1 MNRSRTPVAVA
12 LGAVLALLA
21 LLVLA
26 GCSAGS
32 SDDAMGGES
41 MAEPM
46 EGTVEGADM
55 GAPEMFDE
63 SAGGGMDSSSALM
76 SDGDMAAEDRATEDG
91 AADVVGA
98 SSPEEGP
105 RQASIISTGTVSLRA
120 DDVGDARFE
129 VQKVV
134 DRVGGQVT
142 DSETRTD
149 DDGAVRTARLV
160 LRVPSSEFTETMDA
174 LEKVADLEASST
186 TSEDVTTQVVDTN
199 VRIRGAGSIRDIV
212 AVERQLTDR
221 EARLNSLLRQQAY
234 LADQTS
240 LSTVTVH
247 LQRHRVDEPG
257 QTEPEDDDGF
267 LAGLSAGW
275 AALGTVAVGLATV
288 AGALL
293 PFLGVALVLG
303 VPGWLLVPETLEQR
317 RTPDTVSDTE
327 VADAAAEV
335 IAGLLGDVRALKAEA
350 KQAGATEQPGLPAR
364 VVSRLRG
371 RRSPSR

>member
-1 MNRSRTPVAVA
+1 MTRPRTPVAAVA
-12 LGAVLALLA
+12 GALAALLA

-26 GCSAGS
+26 GCGTGS

-46 EGTVEGADM
+46 MDDATMRGLAEEV
-55 GAPEMFDE
+55 
-63 SAGGGMDSSSALM
+63 AGGAMDSTSASM
-76 SDGDMAAEDRATEDG
+76 GDGDMSFD
-91 AADVVGA
+91 AADVA
-98 SSPEEGP
+98 ESATEEGAEGA
-105 RQASIISTGTVSLRA
+105 REAAIISTGTVSLRA

-149 DDGAVRTARLV
+149 DDGEVRTARLV
-160 LRVPSSEFTETMDA
+160 LRVPSAEFTETIDA

-186 TSEDVTTQVVDTN
+186 TSEDVTSQVVDTD
-199 VRIRGAGSIRDIV
+199 VRIRVQRQSIARIEQLLDRAGSIRDIV

-240 LSTVTVH
+240 MSTITVH
-247 LQRHRVDEPG
+247 LQRHPSE
-257 QTEPEDDDGF
+257 EPEEEDGDDGF

-275 AALGTVAVGLATV
+275 EALGTVAVGLATV
-288 AGALL
+288 AGAVL
-293 PFLGVALVLG
+293 PFAVLALVLG
-303 VPGWLLVPETLEQR
+303 LPGWLLLRGAVRRR
-317 RTPDTVSDTE
+317 RTPGA
-327 VADAAAEV
+327 VAAQPAAPAE
-335 IAGLLGDVRALKAEA
+335 G
-350 KQAGATEQPGLPAR
+350 
-364 VVSRLRG
+364 
-371 RRSPSR
+371 

>member
-41 MAEPM
+41 MA
-46 EGTVEGADM
+46 
-55 GAPEMFDE
+55 DE
-63 SAGGGMDSSSALM
+63 SMRGLAEDAAGGGSDSAFM
-76 SDGDMAAEDRATEDG
+76 SDGDMADTASS
-91 AADVVGA
+91 DVVDAA
-98 SSPEEGP
+98 SAEEGA

-160 LRVPSSEFTETMDA
+160 LRVPSAEFTETMDA

-186 TSEDVTTQVVDTN
+186 TSEDVTTQVVDTD
-199 VRIRGAGSIRDIV
+199 VRIRVQRQSIARIEQLLDRAGSIRDIV

-240 LSTVTVH
+240 LSTITVH
-247 LQRHRVDEPG
+247 LQRHPVDEP
-257 QTEPEDDDGF
+257 EEEDGENGF
-267 LAGLSAGW
+267 IAGLSAGW
-275 AALGTVAVGLATV
+275 DALGTVAVGLATV
-288 AGALL
+288 AGAVL
-293 PFLGVALVLG
+293 PFVGVALVLG
-303 VPGWLLVPETLEQR
+303 LPGWLLVRGAVRRR
-317 RTPDTVSDTE
+317 RT
-327 VADAAAEV
+327 DAPAEP
-335 IAGLLGDVRALKAEA
+335 AGPSGPS
-350 KQAGATEQPGLPAR
+350 AGEPVLEG
-364 VVSRLRG
+364 
-371 RRSPSR
+371 

>member
-26 GCSAGS
+26 GCSVGS

-41 MAEPM
+41 MAETM
-46 EGTVEGADM
+46 DGTVEGADM
-55 GAPEMFDE
+55 GAPEMADE
-63 SAGGGMDSSSALM
+63 AAGGGMDSSSAFL
-76 SDGDMAAEDRATEDG
+76 SDGDMADGDVAVQDR
-91 AADVVGA
+91 AADVVDAA
-98 SSPEEGP
+98 SAEEGAQ
-105 RQASIISTGTVSLRA
+105 QASIISTGTVSLRA

-160 LRVPSSEFTETMDA
+160 LRVPSAEFTETMDA

-199 VRIRGAGSIRDIV
+199 VRIRVQRQSIARIEQLLDRAGSIRDIV

-240 LSTVTVH
+240 LSTITVH
-247 LQRHRVDEPG
+247 LQRHRVDVG
-257 QTEPEDDDGF
+257 QGKNAHVRESFLNPRPPETDVLHVGHDPAEEEATELAHEGRSFHVLHAFCHGEIELFPDLLGKKTVTHQIAGF
-267 LAGLSAGW
+267 HDELLAL
-275 AALGTVAVGLATV
+275 V
-288 AGALL
+288 ALL
-293 PFLGVALVLG
+293 VA
-303 VPGWLLVPETLEQR
+303 EF
-317 RTPDTVSDTE
+317 
-327 VADAAAEV
+327 
-335 IAGLLGDVRALKAEA
+335 
-350 KQAGATEQPGLPAR
+350 
-364 VVSRLRG
+364 
-371 RRSPSR
+371 

>member
-12 LGAVLALLA
+12 LGIVLALLA

-46 EGTVEGADM
+46 EGADM
-55 GAPEMFDE
+55 DAPEVFDE
-63 SAGGGMDSSSALM
+63 AGGGAMDSTSALM
-76 SDGDMAAEDRATEDG
+76 SDGDTAERDMAASDAVD
-91 AADVVGA
+91 AASA
-98 SSPEEGP
+98 EEGA

-160 LRVPSSEFTETMDA
+160 LRVPSAEFTETMDA

-199 VRIRGAGSIRDIV
+199 VRIRVQRQSIARIEQLLDRAGSIRDIV

-240 LSTVTVH
+240 LSTITVH
-247 LQRHRVDEPG
+247 LQRHPVDEP
-257 QTEPEDDDGF
+257 EEEDGEDGF

-303 VPGWLLVPETLEQR
+303 VPGWLLVRRAVRRR
-317 RTPDTVSDTE
+317 RTEAP
-327 VADAAAEV
+327 AEP
-335 IAGLLGDVRALKAEA
+335 AGP
-350 KQAGATEQPGLPAR
+350 AG
-364 VVSRLRG
+364 
-371 RRSPSR
+371 PSAGEPVLEG

>member
-26 GCSAGS
+26 GCSVGS

-41 MAEPM
+41 MAETM
-46 EGTVEGADM
+46 DGTVEGADM
-55 GAPEMFDE
+55 GAPEMADE
-63 SAGGGMDSSSALM
+63 AAGGGMDSSSAFL
-76 SDGDMAAEDRATEDG
+76 SDGDMADGDVAVQDR
-91 AADVVGA
+91 AADVVDAA
-98 SSPEEGP
+98 SAEEGAQ
-105 RQASIISTGTVSLRA
+105 QASIISTGTVSLRA

-160 LRVPSSEFTETMDA
+160 LRVPSAEFTETMDA

-199 VRIRGAGSIRDIV
+199 VRIRVQRQSIARIEQLLDRAGSIRDIV

-240 LSTVTVH
+240 LSTITVH
-247 LQRHRVDEPG
+247 LQRHRVDEPA

-303 VPGWLLVPETLEQR
+303 LPGWLLVRGAVRRR
-317 RTPDTVSDTE
+317 RTEGP
-327 VADAAAEV
+327 AEP
-335 IAGLLGDVRALKAEA
+335 AGPAGPAGPSAGEPLLEG
-350 KQAGATEQPGLPAR
+350 
-364 VVSRLRG
+364 
-371 RRSPSR
+371 

>member
-199 VRIRGAGSIRDIV
+199 VRIRVQRQSIARIEQLLDRAGSIRDIV

-303 VPGWLLVPETLEQR
+303 LPGWLVVRGAVRRR
-317 RTPDTVSDTE
+317 RTE
-327 VADAAAEV
+327 E
-335 IAGLLGDVRALKAEA
+335 R
-350 KQAGATEQPGLPAR
+350 AGAHGPAGPAGPSAGDPVPG
-364 VVSRLRG
+364 G
-371 RRSPSR
+371 

>member
-26 GCSAGS
+26 GCGTGS
-32 SDDAMGGES
+32 SEDLMGGES

-46 EGTVEGADM
+46 MDDATMRGQVE
-55 GAPEMFDE
+55 EV
-63 SAGGGMDSSSALM
+63 AGGAMDSTSASM
-76 SDGDMAAEDRATEDG
+76 GDGDMAAADVAEAATEEG
-91 AADVVGA
+91 A
-98 SSPEEGP
+98 EGG
-105 RQASIISTGTVSLRA
+105 REAAIISTGTVSLRA

-149 DDGAVRTARLV
+149 DDGEVRTARLV
-160 LRVPSSEFTETMDA
+160 LRVPSAEFTETIDA

-186 TSEDVTTQVVDTN
+186 TSEDVTSQVVDTD
-199 VRIRGAGSIRDIV
+199 VRIRVQRQSIARIEQLLDRAGSIRDIV

-240 LSTVTVH
+240 MSTITVH
-247 LQRHRVDEPG
+247 LQRHPTE
-257 QTEPEDDDGF
+257 EPEEEDGDDGF

-275 AALGTVAVGLATV
+275 EALGTVAVGLATV
-288 AGALL
+288 AGAVL
-293 PFLGVALVLG
+293 PFAVLALVLG
-303 VPGWLLVPETLEQR
+303 LPGWLLLRGVVRRR
-317 RTPDTVSDTE
+317 RTPGTV
-327 VADAAAEV
+327 AAQPAAPAE
-335 IAGLLGDVRALKAEA
+335 G
-350 KQAGATEQPGLPAR
+350 
-364 VVSRLRG
+364 
-371 RRSPSR
+371 

>member
-12 LGAVLALLA
+12 LGIVLALLA

-46 EGTVEGADM
+46 EGADM
-55 GAPEMFDE
+55 DAPEVFDE
-63 SAGGGMDSSSALM
+63 AGAGAMDSTSALM
-76 SDGDMAAEDRATEDG
+76 SDGDTAERDMAASDAVD
-91 AADVVGA
+91 AASA
-98 SSPEEGP
+98 EEGA

-160 LRVPSSEFTETMDA
+160 LRVPSAEFTETMDA

-199 VRIRGAGSIRDIV
+199 VRIRVQRQSIARIEQLLDRAGSIRDIV

-240 LSTVTVH
+240 MSTITVH
-247 LQRHRVDEPG
+247 LQRHPVDEPEEEG
-257 QTEPEDDDGF
+257 EDGF

-275 AALGTVAVGLATV
+275 DALGTVAVGLATV

-303 VPGWLLVPETLEQR
+303 VPGWLLVRRAVRRR
-317 RTPDTVSDTE
+317 RTEAP
-327 VADAAAEV
+327 AEP
-335 IAGLLGDVRALKAEA
+335 AGP
-350 KQAGATEQPGLPAR
+350 AG
-364 VVSRLRG
+364 
-371 RRSPSR
+371 PSAGEPVLEG

>member
-1 MNRSRTPVAVA
+1 MTRPRTSVAAVA
-12 LGAVLALLA
+12 AVAGALVALLA

-26 GCSAGS
+26 GCGTGS
-32 SDDAMGGES
+32 SEDLMGGES

-46 EGTVEGADM
+46 MDDATMRGQVE
-55 GAPEMFDE
+55 EV
-63 SAGGGMDSSSALM
+63 AGGAMDSTSASM
-76 SDGDMAAEDRATEDG
+76 GDGDMAAADVAEAATEEG
-91 AADVVGA
+91 A
-98 SSPEEGP
+98 EGG
-105 RQASIISTGTVSLRA
+105 REAAIISTGTVSLRA

-149 DDGAVRTARLV
+149 DDGEVRTARLV
-160 LRVPSSEFTETMDA
+160 LRVPSAEFTETMDA

-199 VRIRGAGSIRDIV
+199 VRIRVQRQSIARIEQLLDRAGSIRDIV

-240 LSTVTVH
+240 LSTITVH

-303 VPGWLLVPETLEQR
+303 LPGWLLVRGAVRRR
-317 RTPDTVSDTE
+317 RTEGP
-327 VADAAAEV
+327 AEP
-335 IAGLLGDVRALKAEA
+335 AGPAGPAGPSAGEPLLEG
-350 KQAGATEQPGLPAR
+350 
-364 VVSRLRG
+364 
-371 RRSPSR
+371 

>member
-98 SSPEEGP
+98 SSPDEGA

-199 VRIRGAGSIRDIV
+199 VRIRVQRQSIARIEQLLDRAGSIRDIV

-240 LSTVTVH
+240 LSTITVH
-247 LQRHRVDEPG
+247 LQRHPSE
-257 QTEPEDDDGF
+257 EPEEDDGDEGF

-275 AALGTVAVGLATV
+275 DALGTVAVGLATV
-288 AGALL
+288 AGAVL
-293 PFLGVALVLG
+293 PFVGVALVLG
-303 VPGWLLVPETLEQR
+303 LPGWLVVRGAVR
-317 RTPDTVSDTE
+317 RRRAPGTV
-327 VADAAAEV
+327 AAQPAAPAE
-335 IAGLLGDVRALKAEA
+335 G
-350 KQAGATEQPGLPAR
+350 
-364 VVSRLRG
+364 
-371 RRSPSR
+371 

>member
-32 SDDAMGGES
+32 SDDAMGGET
-41 MAEPM
+41 MAESM
-46 EGTVEGADM
+46 DGTMEGADM
-55 GAPEMFDE
+55 GAPEMADE
-63 SAGGGMDSSSALM
+63 AAGAAGGGMDSSSAFL
-76 SDGDMAAEDRATEDG
+76 SDGDMADGDVAVQDR
-91 AADVVGA
+91 AADVVDAA
-98 SSPEEGP
+98 SAEEGA

-160 LRVPSSEFTETMDA
+160 LRVPSAEFTETMDA

-199 VRIRGAGSIRDIV
+199 VRIRVQRQSIARIEQLLDRAGSIRDIV

-240 LSTVTVH
+240 LSTITVH

-257 QTEPEDDDGF
+257 RTEPEDDDGF

-303 VPGWLLVPETLEQR
+303 LPGWLLVRGAVRRR
-317 RTPDTVSDTE
+317 RTEGP
-327 VADAAAEV
+327 AEP
-335 IAGLLGDVRALKAEA
+335 AGP
-350 KQAGATEQPGLPAR
+350 AGPA
-364 VVSRLRG
+364 G
-371 RRSPSR
+371 PSAGEPVLEG

>member
-1 MNRSRTPVAVA
+1 MTRPRTPVAAVA
-12 LGAVLALLA
+12 GALAALLA

-26 GCSAGS
+26 GCGTGS

-46 EGTVEGADM
+46 MDDATMRGLAEEV
-55 GAPEMFDE
+55 
-63 SAGGGMDSSSALM
+63 AGGAMDSTSASM
-76 SDGDMAAEDRATEDG
+76 GDGDMSVD
-91 AADVVGA
+91 AADVA
-98 SSPEEGP
+98 ESATEEGAEGA
-105 RQASIISTGTVSLRA
+105 REAAIISTGTVSLRA

-149 DDGAVRTARLV
+149 DDGEVRTARLV
-160 LRVPSSEFTETMDA
+160 LRVPSAEFTETIDA

-186 TSEDVTTQVVDTN
+186 TSEDVTSQVVDTD
-199 VRIRGAGSIRDIV
+199 VRIRVQRQSIARIEQLLDRAGSIRDIV

-240 LSTVTVH
+240 MSTITVH
-247 LQRHRVDEPG
+247 LQRHPSE
-257 QTEPEDDDGF
+257 EPEEEDGDDGF

-275 AALGTVAVGLATV
+275 EALGTVAVGLATV
-288 AGALL
+288 AGAVL
-293 PFLGVALVLG
+293 PFAVLALVLG
-303 VPGWLLVPETLEQR
+303 LPGWLLLRGAVRRR
-317 RTPDTVSDTE
+317 RTPGS
-327 VADAAAEV
+327 VAAQPAAPAE
-335 IAGLLGDVRALKAEA
+335 G
-350 KQAGATEQPGLPAR
+350 
-364 VVSRLRG
+364 
-371 RRSPSR
+371 

>member
-32 SDDAMGGES
+32 SDDAMAGES

-46 EGTVEGADM
+46 EGTMEGADM

-63 SAGGGMDSSSALM
+63 ADGGGMDSTSALM
-76 SDGDMAAEDRATEDG
+76 SDGDMAERDM
-91 AADVVGA
+91 AASDVVDAA
-98 SSPEEGP
+98 STEEGA

-199 VRIRGAGSIRDIV
+199 VRIRVQRQSIARIEQLLDRAGSIRDIV

-240 LSTVTVH
+240 LSTITVH
-247 LQRHRVDEPG
+247 LQRHKVDEP
-257 QTEPEDDDGF
+257 EEEDGEDGF

-275 AALGTVAVGLATV
+275 DALGTVAVGLATV
-288 AGALL
+288 AGAVL

-303 VPGWLLVPETLEQR
+303 LPGWLLARGAVRRR
-317 RTPDTVSDTE
+317 RTDPPAEPAGPAAPTE
-327 VADAAAEV
+327 
-335 IAGLLGDVRALKAEA
+335 G
-350 KQAGATEQPGLPAR
+350 
-364 VVSRLRG
+364 
-371 RRSPSR
+371 

>member
-1 MNRSRTPVAVA
+1 MTRPRTPVAAVA
-12 LGAVLALLA
+12 GALAALLA

-26 GCSAGS
+26 GCGTGS

-46 EGTVEGADM
+46 MDDATMRGLAEEV
-55 GAPEMFDE
+55 
-63 SAGGGMDSSSALM
+63 AGGAMDSTSASM
-76 SDGDMAAEDRATEDG
+76 GDGDMSVD
-91 AADVVGA
+91 AADVA
-98 SSPEEGP
+98 ESATEEGAEGA
-105 RQASIISTGTVSLRA
+105 REAAIISTGTVSLRA

-149 DDGAVRTARLV
+149 DDGEVRTARLV
-160 LRVPSSEFTETMDA
+160 LRVPSAEFTETIDA

-186 TSEDVTTQVVDTN
+186 TSEDVTSQVVDTD
-199 VRIRGAGSIRDIV
+199 VRIRVQRQSIACIEQLLDRAGSIRDIV

-240 LSTVTVH
+240 MSTITVH
-247 LQRHRVDEPG
+247 LQRHPSE
-257 QTEPEDDDGF
+257 EPEEEDGDDGF

-275 AALGTVAVGLATV
+275 EALGTVAVGLATV
-288 AGALL
+288 AGAVL
-293 PFLGVALVLG
+293 PFAVLALVLG
-303 VPGWLLVPETLEQR
+303 LPGWLLLRGAVRRR
-317 RTPDTVSDTE
+317 RTPGS
-327 VADAAAEV
+327 VAAQPAAPAE
-335 IAGLLGDVRALKAEA
+335 G
-350 KQAGATEQPGLPAR
+350 
-364 VVSRLRG
+364 
-371 RRSPSR
+371 

>member
-41 MAEPM
+41 MA
-46 EGTVEGADM
+46 
-55 GAPEMFDE
+55 DE
-63 SAGGGMDSSSALM
+63 SMRGLAEDAAGGGSDSAFM
-76 SDGDMAAEDRATEDG
+76 SDGDMADTASS
-91 AADVVGA
+91 DVVDAA
-98 SSPEEGP
+98 SAEEGA

-160 LRVPSSEFTETMDA
+160 LRVPSAEFTETMDA

-199 VRIRGAGSIRDIV
+199 VRIRVQRQSIARIEQLLDRAGSIRDIV

-240 LSTVTVH
+240 LSTITVH

-257 QTEPEDDDGF
+257 RTEPEDDDGF

-303 VPGWLLVPETLEQR
+303 VPGWLLVRRAVRRR
-317 RTPDTVSDTE
+317 RTEAP
-327 VADAAAEV
+327 AEP
-335 IAGLLGDVRALKAEA
+335 AGPSGPS
-350 KQAGATEQPGLPAR
+350 AGEPVLEG
-364 VVSRLRG
+364 
-371 RRSPSR
+371 

>member
-26 GCSAGS
+26 GRSAGS
-32 SDDAMGGES
+32 SGDAMAGES
-41 MAEPM
+41 MA
-46 EGTVEGADM
+46 GTMEGADM
-55 GAPEMFDE
+55 GAPEMADE
-63 SAGGGMDSSSALM
+63 AAGGGMDSTSAFM
-76 SDGDMAAEDRATEDG
+76 ADGDVAAQDRA
-91 AADVVGA
+91 AADVVDAA
-98 SSPEEGP
+98 SAEEGA

-160 LRVPSSEFTETMDA
+160 LRVPSAEFTETMDA

-199 VRIRGAGSIRDIV
+199 VRIRVQRQSIARIEQLLDRAGSIRDIV

-240 LSTVTVH
+240 LSTITVH

-303 VPGWLLVPETLEQR
+303 LPGWLLVRGAVRRR
-317 RTPDTVSDTE
+317 RTEGP
-327 VADAAAEV
+327 AEP
-335 IAGLLGDVRALKAEA
+335 AGP
-350 KQAGATEQPGLPAR
+350 AGPA
-364 VVSRLRG
+364 G
-371 RRSPSR
+371 PSAGEPVLEG

>member
-32 SDDAMGGES
+32 SGDAMGGET
-41 MAEPM
+41 MAESM
-46 EGTVEGADM
+46 DGTMEGADM
-55 GAPEMFDE
+55 GAPEMADE
-63 SAGGGMDSSSALM
+63 AAGGGMDSTSAFM
-76 SDGDMAAEDRATEDG
+76 ADGDVAAQDR
-91 AADVVGA
+91 AADVVDAA
-98 SSPEEGP
+98 SAEEGA

-160 LRVPSSEFTETMDA
+160 LRVPSAEFTETMDA

-199 VRIRGAGSIRDIV
+199 VRIRVQRQSIARIEQLLDRAGSIRDIV

-240 LSTVTVH
+240 LSTITVH

-257 QTEPEDDDGF
+257 RTEPEDDDGF

-303 VPGWLLVPETLEQR
+303 LPGWLLVRGAVRRR
-317 RTPDTVSDTE
+317 RTEGP
-327 VADAAAEV
+327 AEP
-335 IAGLLGDVRALKAEA
+335 AGPSGPSAGDPVLE
-350 KQAGATEQPGLPAR
+350 G
-364 VVSRLRG
+364 
-371 RRSPSR
+371 

>member
-1 MNRSRTPVAVA
+1 M
-12 LGAVLALLA
+12 AVLEQLL
-21 LLVLA
+21 
-26 GCSAGS
+26 
-32 SDDAMGGES
+32 
-41 MAEPM
+41 
-46 EGTVEGADM
+46 
-55 GAPEMFDE
+55 
-63 SAGGGMDSSSALM
+63 
-76 SDGDMAAEDRATEDG
+76 DR
-91 AADVVGA
+91 
-98 SSPEEGP
+98 
-105 RQASIISTGTVSLRA
+105 
-120 DDVGDARFE
+120 
-129 VQKVV
+129 
-134 DRVGGQVT
+134 
-142 DSETRTD
+142 
-149 DDGAVRTARLV
+149 
-160 LRVPSSEFTETMDA
+160 
-174 LEKVADLEASST
+174 
-186 TSEDVTTQVVDTN
+186 
-199 VRIRGAGSIRDIV
+199 AGSIRDIV

-240 LSTVTVH
+240 LSTITVH
-247 LQRHRVDEPG
+247 LQRHPVDEP
-257 QTEPEDDDGF
+257 EEEDGEDGF

-350 KQAGATEQPGLPAR
+350 KRAGTTEQPGLPAR

>member
-12 LGAVLALLA
+12 LGIVLALLA

-46 EGTVEGADM
+46 EG
-55 GAPEMFDE
+55 APEVFDE
-63 SAGGGMDSSSALM
+63 AGAGAMDSTSALM
-76 SDGDMAAEDRATEDG
+76 SDGDTAERDMAASDAVD
-91 AADVVGA
+91 AASA
-98 SSPEEGP
+98 EEGA

-160 LRVPSSEFTETMDA
+160 LRVPSAEFTETMDA

-199 VRIRGAGSIRDIV
+199 VRIRVQRQSIARIEQLLDRAGSIRDIV

-240 LSTVTVH
+240 MSTITVH
-247 LQRHRVDEPG
+247 LQRHPVDEPEEEG
-257 QTEPEDDDGF
+257 EDGF

-275 AALGTVAVGLATV
+275 DALGTVAVGLATV
-288 AGALL
+288 AGAVL
-293 PFLGVALVLG
+293 PFAVLALVLG
-303 VPGWLLVPETLEQR
+303 LPGWLLVRRAVRRR
-317 RTPDTVSDTE
+317 RTEAP
-327 VADAAAEV
+327 AEP
-335 IAGLLGDVRALKAEA
+335 AGP
-350 KQAGATEQPGLPAR
+350 AG
-364 VVSRLRG
+364 
-371 RRSPSR
+371 PSAGEPVLEG